1 MLTDLAASRIV
12 VCSGTTTSQLSIVS
26 LTMLCAPFSVLSLT
40 VVLLGST
47 IPGSSL
53 RGTRQSQSDRNAGSG
68 SLLARLLLGETLLD
82 QIPIVN
88 TLAGLALA
96 QLAAAA
102 LMLALK
108 LDGRQLDLELD
119 LVVKAR

>member
-1 MLTDLAASRIV
+1 MIAAQAAAR
-12 VCSGTTTSQLSIVS
+12 
-26 LTMLCAPFSVLSLT
+26 
-40 VVLLGST
+40 
-47 IPGSSL
+47 
-53 RGTRQSQSDRNAGSG
+53 
-68 SLLARLLLGETLLD
+68 LLARLLLGETLLD
-82 QIPIVN
+82 QIPIVD

-119 LVVKAR
+119 LVVEA

>member
-1 MLTDLAASRIV
+1 MPTDLAASKIV

-26 LTMLCAPFSVLSLT
+26 LTMLSAPLSVLSLT

-68 SLLARLLLGETLLD
+68 SPLGAPPAR
-82 QIPIVN
+82 
-88 TLAGLALA
+88 
-96 QLAAAA
+96 
-102 LMLALK
+102 
-108 LDGRQLDLELD
+108 
-119 LVVKAR
+119 

>member
-1 MLTDLAASRIV
+1 MIATQAAAR
-12 VCSGTTTSQLSIVS
+12 
-26 LTMLCAPFSVLSLT
+26 
-40 VVLLGST
+40 
-47 IPGSSL
+47 
-53 RGTRQSQSDRNAGSG
+53 
-68 SLLARLLLGETLLD
+68 LLARLLLGETLLD

>member
-1 MLTDLAASRIV
+1 MIAAQAAA
-12 VCSGTTTSQLSIVS
+12 C
-26 LTMLCAPFSVLSLT
+26 
-40 VVLLGST
+40 
-47 IPGSSL
+47 
-53 RGTRQSQSDRNAGSG
+53 
-68 SLLARLLLGETLLD
+68 LLARLLLGETLLD

-102 LMLALK
+102 LMLTLK

-119 LVVKAR
+119 LVVEA